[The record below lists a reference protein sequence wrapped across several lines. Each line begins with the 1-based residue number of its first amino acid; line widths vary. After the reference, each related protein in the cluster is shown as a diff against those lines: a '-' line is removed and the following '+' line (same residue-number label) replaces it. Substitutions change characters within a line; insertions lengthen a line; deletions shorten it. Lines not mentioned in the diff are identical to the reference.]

1 VLIEAVQSDYWWEGV
16 TVPLLEL
23 VRIRL
28 RDLVQHIDPN
38 ARTIVYSNF
47 TDELGVET
55 EHDLPQVGEVD
66 FVRFK
71 QKARAFLRSHEDHI
85 SLHKLRQGKPLTATD
100 LAELEAMLLDA
111 GIGDASAIARARETS
126 DGFGRFVRSLVGLDR
141 QAANAA
147 FGELIS
153 DGTATAEQI
162 EFIDMI
168 IKHLTEQGLIDPK
181 LLYDSP
187 FTDVAPQGPEQVFDL
202 QRTNRLFKVID
213 EINQSAVA

>member
-71 QKARAFLRSHEDHI
+71 QKARAFLR
-85 SLHKLRQGKPLTATD
+85 RP
-100 LAELEAMLLDA
+100 
-111 GIGDASAIARARETS
+111 
-126 DGFGRFVRSLVGLDR
+126 FGRW
-141 QAANAA
+141 
-147 FGELIS
+147 
-153 DGTATAEQI
+153 
-162 EFIDMI
+162 
-168 IKHLTEQGLIDPK
+168 
-181 LLYDSP
+181 
-187 FTDVAPQGPEQVFDL
+187 
-202 QRTNRLFKVID
+202 
-213 EINQSAVA
+213 